1 MSTQN
6 VVNGKAFEWAVARH
20 FSIQLGGT
28 GEIGSDL
35 IIDSE
40 AARYAKECFDSLE
53 DGDQSKW
60 SRFADNATAHIIHR
74 ERQNAAVVNVSG
86 IAIASDSEGIGG
98 DVRDV
103 VIHSPGGKSLGVSC
117 KNNHD
122 AFKHPRLSGT
132 IDFVKEWGLSSKG
145 CSDTYW
151 IKVSPIFDRLSALRQ
166 TSDKKLKF
174 AEVANLRSE
183 VMEPVINAFV
193 DEIVSLANEGTESEA
208 LLCSNLV
215 QYVIGNRDFYKVI
228 KDDSDSQI
236 RVMGFNFNG
245 TLTGRRPKLPKS
257 MVGINQQKAS
267 VESGNS
273 VTVFIQL
280 DLGYSFKMR
289 LHTASRR
296 VESSLKFDVQ
306 AVGLPPRDIYQH
318 FIDIV

>member
-6 VVNGKAFEWAVARH
+6 VVNGKAFEWAVAQH
-20 FSIQLGGT
+20 FSIHLGGSS
-28 GEIGSDL
+28 GIGADL

-40 AARYAKECFDSLE
+40 AVRYAKECFDSLGDE
-53 DGDQSKW
+53 DRSKW
-60 SRFADNATAHIIHR
+60 SRFADHATAHIIHR
-74 ERQNAAVVNVSG
+74 ERQNAVIVNVSG

-103 VIHSPGGKSLGVSC
+103 IIHSPSGKSIGVSC

-132 IDFVKEWGLSSKG
+132 IDFVKEWGLSSEG
-145 CSDTYW
+145 CRGTYW
-151 IKVSPIFDRLSALRQ
+151 NKVSPIFDRLSALRQ
-166 TSDKKLKF
+166 ASDKKLKF
-174 AEVANLRSE
+174 AEVANLRVD

-193 DEIVSLANEGTESEA
+193 DEIVCLANEGAESEA

-228 KDDSDSQI
+228 KDDADSQI

-245 TLTGRRPKLPKS
+245 TLAGRRPKLPKS
-257 MVGINQQKAS
+257 MVGINQQKSS
-267 VESGNS
+267 VDSGNS

-289 LHTASRR
+289 LHTASSR
-296 VESSLKFDVQ
+296 VEASLKFDVQ
-306 AVGLPPRDIYQH
+306 ALGLPPKDVYQH
-318 FIDIV
+318 FIDIE